1 MRKNSGRNSGRK
13 YFYNIIPIFAL
24 DKIFYFLL
32 SQFSCDWNKIFSLIF
47 ALLCQ
52 YIFQYNF
59 DFIKYLLIKSWKM
72 RQNSGHIYL
81 YNIIPIF
88 ALDKIF
94 YFLLSQFSRDLNK
107 IFSLLLS
114 QFSCDW
120 KKIFSL
126 LLSRFS
132 CNWNKIFSL
141 LLSQFSCNWNKIF
154 PLIFALLCQ
163 YISQYNS
170 DFII

>member
-32 SQFSCDWNKIFSLIF
+32 FQFSCDWNKIFSLIF
-47 ALLCQ
+47 PLLCQ

-59 DFIKYLLIKSWKM
+59 DFIKYLLIKSWKI
-72 RQNSGHIYL
+72 RQNSGQIYL

-94 YFLLSQFSRDLNK
+94 SF
-107 IFSLLLS
+107 ILS

-120 KKIFSL
+120 IKYFLFFYSNFLVIGRKYFPLYLPYYVNIYFNIILISSNIYWWNLEKCGKI
-126 LLSRFS
+126 RGRY
-132 CNWNKIFSL
+132 IYII
-141 LLSQFSCNWNKIF
+141 LSQS
-154 PLIFALLCQ
+154 LH
-163 YISQYNS
+163 
-170 DFII
+170 